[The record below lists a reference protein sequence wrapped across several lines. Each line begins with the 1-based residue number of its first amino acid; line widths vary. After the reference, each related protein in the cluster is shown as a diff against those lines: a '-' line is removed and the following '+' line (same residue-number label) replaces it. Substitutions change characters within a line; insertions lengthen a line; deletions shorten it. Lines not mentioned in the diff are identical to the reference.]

1 MNKSK
6 VQNRADNS
14 EINNFTVSTKLHP
27 RVIAGINGTPAGV
40 YALSESLKRGNAYVE
55 AQKRIND
62 VCLPKK
68 AEKSNAFIVKNVA
81 IVCLLLGVSFASMAQ
96 SKPSPKTN
104 IMVVSQGRKIS
115 LTVADTTYLNNT
127 TSSVWQ
133 TIKNYRAG
141 GVIKNNDAADL
152 IFALLNNRK

>member
-1 MNKSK
+1 MTNLQSKSEKNENNFVGTLSK
-6 VQNRADNS
+6 VM
-14 EINNFTVSTKLHP
+14 P
-27 RVIAGINGTPAGV
+27 RQNGTPAGV
-40 YALSESLKRGNAYVE
+40 NALAESLKRGNAYVE
-55 AQKRIND
+55 AQQRLND

-68 AEKSNAFIVKNVA
+68 AEKSNTFIVKSVA
-81 IVCLLLGVSFASMAQ
+81 IVCLLLGVSFATMAQ

-104 IMVVSQGRKIS
+104 IMVVSQGRKIA

-133 TIKNYRAG
+133 TIKNYREG

-152 IFALLNNRK
+152 IFTLLNNRK